1 MPAWTA
7 SDGDNWADEISYKL
21 WIEDAK
27 QWDNISLDQAQGKVV
42 VMTEVHPFPWRTPNT
57 AGEVTIYVK
66 SPEDVGL
73 ANPREI
79 KELRDLVKAGKED
92 RVEIDSLVDEVIQL
106 EKKINDLRRTLGS
119 VRKKI

>member
-7 SDGDNWADEISYKL
+7 DNGGVYADEITYKL
-21 WIEDAK
+21 WKPLSEE
-27 QWDNISLDQAQGKVV
+27 WVNISLDQAQGKVV

>member
-21 WIEDAK
+21 WIENAK

>member
-7 SDGDNWADEISYKL
+7 SDGENWADEISYKL

-66 SPEDVGL
+66 SPKDVGL
-73 ANPREI
+73 TPCN
-79 KELRDLVKAGKED
+79 
-92 RVEIDSLVDEVIQL
+92 
-106 EKKINDLRRTLGS
+106 
-119 VRKKI
+119 